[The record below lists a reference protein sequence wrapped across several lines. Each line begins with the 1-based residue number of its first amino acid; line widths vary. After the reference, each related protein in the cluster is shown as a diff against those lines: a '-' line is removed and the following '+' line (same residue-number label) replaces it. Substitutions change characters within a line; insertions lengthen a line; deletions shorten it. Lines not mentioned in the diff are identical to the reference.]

1 MHVRTDPAPRCS
13 LVSLVRDQVTRPT
26 DRSGITAGRWR
37 TTPERRVLQGNR
49 IRRRRLAII
58 ETVVA
63 LGSGSAPAG
72 RRKPESNPHRPAKAE
87 RRGEAPSHG
96 GGAHEILADR
106 PAPDTE
112 GGLGFR
118 VGYLL
123 PYRGRYSVSVM
134 PPRLHEPPL

>member
-1 MHVRTDPAPRCS
+1 M
-13 LVSLVRDQVTRPT
+13 
-26 DRSGITAGRWR
+26 
-37 TTPERRVLQGNR
+37 LQGNR

-87 RRGEAPSHG
+87 RRGEPPSHG